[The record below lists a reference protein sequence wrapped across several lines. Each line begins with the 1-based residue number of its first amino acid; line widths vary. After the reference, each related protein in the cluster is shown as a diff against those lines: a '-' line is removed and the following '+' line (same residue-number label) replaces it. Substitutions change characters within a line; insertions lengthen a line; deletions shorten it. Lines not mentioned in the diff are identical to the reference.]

1 MVQQTE
7 ETDADLPSNILDDFL
22 EYDEVIGMIGNL
34 PAVYG
39 DKFEKAYEKYGE
51 LLSNYQE
58 QPHLLDRHMPA
69 LLDALWLVIRAPAS
83 PPDLVHAGFKYLYQI
98 CKVRTF
104 KVLIKY
110 LPHELS
116 DLDFVLELLEAQD
129 ITSSENWETRYMLL
143 LWMSILVLNPFHLS
157 RLDAF
162 TPATEPSNGNSFNH
176 VGRVTKMERIYQVCI
191 GSCQGN
197 DTCSSVAAFLSAKYL
212 IRMDTKE
219 LYLPKF
225 FEWVAQAKGGDELY
239 TKHGQLS
246 AVAAVLKYG
255 KREDLIR
262 HVQFLLAWI
271 TGLDYKNSTD
281 FLEYKSYIKI
291 IQRIGMVCLPPRIAL
306 WRYQRGS
313 RSIMSNLGHAN
324 TTAAPKPE
332 LQNMLKAEDGPEE
345 DEDPSIEVPEEI
357 EEVIEELLQG
367 LKSASSDIRW
377 LSAKGIGRITNR
389 LPKALG
395 DEVVSSVVEILNP
408 LECHEAWHGAC
419 LALAELAKRGLLLPY
434 RLPELVPLL
443 LQALVYDEVKGYV
456 SVGQNIRDA
465 ACYMSWAFAR
475 AYNPADLQ
483 PFVVKIAGGLL
494 ITTVFDREINCR
506 RAASAAFQ
514 ESVGRLGNFPHGIDI
529 LTTADFYSVGIRSH
543 SYLEIADFVAQFE
556 EYTRP
561 LIDHLLD
568 RKVNHWDTAIRELTA
583 KTLHKLTKRAPDYMA
598 EHCLPSLLAQTDSI
612 DINQRHGAILAI
624 GEIAA
629 ALSELGPAKY
639 LTGELLQLLNGL
651 VLKFQNRDQFRGM
664 SGEMM
669 KKACLSFV
677 ANACHGRLAA
687 DSACIQSWQ
696 WLVDKCVV
704 NKTQAVREQAV
715 AALAALCDTYYRSN
729 ECRAANT
736 LILDAYLVGCCHDLE
751 EWVRMGY
758 VSALG
763 ALPKFMLAE
772 KFGVVLKA
780 LIDASLVPGI
790 TRAVDPSENVQTG
803 QWSEARRDSVKA
815 LSSIMETVGF
825 EEGEYQCLGQS
836 QQLNREK
843 INFSA

>member
-1 MVQQTE
+1 MVQQNE
-7 ETDADLPSNILDDFL
+7 ETDTDLPSNILDDFL
-22 EYDEVIGMIGNL
+22 EYDEVIGMIKAL
-34 PAVYG
+34 PTVYG
-39 DKFEKAYEKYGE
+39 DKFEKSYEKYNE
-51 LLSNYQE
+51 LLSKYQE

-69 LLDALWLVIRAPAS
+69 LLDALWLVIRVPDSPA
-83 PPDLVHAGFKYLYQI
+83 DLVHAGFKYLYQI

-129 ITSSENWETRYMLL
+129 IATSVNWETRYMLL

-162 TPATEPSNGNSFNH
+162 TPAAEPNNGNSFNH
-176 VGRVTKMERIYQVCI
+176 VGRVTKMERIYQVCKA
-191 GSCQGN
+191 SCQSN

-225 FEWVAQAKGGDELY
+225 FEWVAEENSPDQLY
-239 TKHGQLS
+239 TKYGQLT

-262 HVQFLLAWI
+262 HVPFLLSWI

-281 FLEYKSYIKI
+281 FLEYKNYIKI
-291 IQRIGMVCLPPRIAL
+291 IQRIGMVCLPPRLAL

-313 RSIMSNLGHAN
+313 RSITSNLGHAN
-324 TTAAPKPE
+324 SSAPPEAE
-332 LQNMLKAEDGPEE
+332 LQNMLKTEDLQEE
-345 DEDPSIEVPEEI
+345 DDDNIDVPEEI

-367 LKSASSDIRW
+367 LKSDSSDIRW

-389 LPKALG
+389 LPKSLG
-395 DEVVSSVVEILNP
+395 DEVVGSVVEILSP

-443 LQALVYDEVKGYV
+443 LQALIYDEVKGYV

-475 AYNPADLQ
+475 AYKPADLQ
-483 PFVVKIAGGLL
+483 PFVVKIASGLL

-529 LTTADFYSVGIRSH
+529 LTTADFYSVGMRSH
-543 SYLEIADFVAQFE
+543 AYLEIADFVAQFE
-556 EYTRP
+556 EYTQP
-561 LIDHLLD
+561 LIDHLLV

-583 KTLHKLTKRAPDYMA
+583 KTLRKLTKRAPDYMA
-598 EHCLPSLLAQTDSI
+598 THCLPSLLAKTDSI
-612 DINQRHGAILAI
+612 DINQRHGSILAI

-629 ALSELGPAKY
+629 ALSELDGAKY
-639 LTGELLQLLNGL
+639 LNGDLLQQLNGL
-651 VLKFQNRDQFRGM
+651 VLTFQNRDQFRGM

-669 KKACLSFV
+669 KTACLSFI
-677 ANACHGRLAA
+677 ANACHSNIAA
-687 DSACIQSWQ
+687 DGACIESWQ
-696 WLVDKCVV
+696 WLIDKCIG
-704 NKTQAVREQAV
+704 NKTQAIREQAV
-715 AALAALCDTYYRSN
+715 VALSALCDNYYRSN
-729 ECRAANT
+729 ECRALSAQ
-736 LILDAYLVGCCHDLE
+736 ILDAYLVGCYHDLE

-763 ALPKFMLAE
+763 ALPKFMLTE
-772 KFGVVLKA
+772 KFGVVLKT
-780 LIDASLVPGI
+780 LMDASLVPGI
-790 TRAVDPSENVQTG
+790 TRPVNPSENAQTA

-815 LSSIMETVGF
+815 LSGIMQTVGF
-825 EEGEYQCLGQS
+825 EEGE
-836 QQLNREK
+836 
-843 INFSA
+843 